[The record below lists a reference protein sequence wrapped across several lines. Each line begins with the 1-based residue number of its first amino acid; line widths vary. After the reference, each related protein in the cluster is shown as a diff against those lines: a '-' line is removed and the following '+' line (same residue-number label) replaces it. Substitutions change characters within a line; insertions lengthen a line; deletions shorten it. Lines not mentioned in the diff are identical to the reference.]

1 MSTSLVFEKR
11 IKRHVL
17 GRIREFFA
25 VTLPG
30 FESLCLQ
37 ELKSLPLSD
46 LDAQVVHGG
55 VAFKGRI
62 HDCYQANLN
71 LRTAGR
77 ILMRI
82 DAFQASNFNRL
93 EKKIAGIPWE
103 LYLQPAPIPE
113 FQVTSRRSRIIHTEA
128 IAQRFRSG
136 IAEKF
141 STIDGPAVADNR
153 KAPRPKL
160 FVRAVK
166 DHFTV
171 SLDSSGK
178 NLYKR
183 GIKTQAAEAPLR
195 ETTAAAILMLAGY
208 LGTEPLLDPMCGS
221 GTFSLEAAMRVN
233 NVPAG
238 WFRNFAFTGWPAFSI
253 NNKRWQYIKAERGKS
268 ITTSEQALIFASDIE
283 DEACRLLENS
293 AAEHGLSKPIQVF
306 RRDFFDIMPSE
317 VVNQTGLVVINP
329 PYGQRIGTPQDSLHL
344 FQRVCKKLEK
354 DYSAWK
360 FALIVPQFL
369 LKQIPF
375 PAQTHPIMH
384 GGLKI
389 YAAVGRIP

>member
-1 MSTSLVFEKR
+1 MLR
-11 IKRHVL
+11 R
-17 GRIREFFA
+17 
-25 VTLPG
+25 
-30 FESLCLQ
+30 
-37 ELKSLPLSD
+37 D
-46 LDAQVVHGG
+46 LDAQVVYGG
-55 VAFKGRI
+55 VQFKGRI
-62 HDCYQANLN
+62 HDCYLANLN

-77 ILMRI
+77 VLMRI
-82 DAFQASNFNRL
+82 DAFRATNFSLL
-93 EKKIAGIPWE
+93 ERKIAEIPWE
-103 LYLQPAPIPE
+103 LYLQPTPVPE
-113 FQVTSRRSRIIHTEA
+113 FHITSRRSKIIHTKA
-128 IAQRFRSG
+128 IEQRFRSG
-136 IAEKF
+136 IANKF
-141 STIDGPAVADNR
+141 SDIKGPEVPVDR
-153 KAPRPKL
+153 EQSRPKL
-160 FVRAVK
+160 FIRAVR

-171 SLDSSGK
+171 SLDSSGD

-183 GIKTQAAEAPLR
+183 GIKKQAAEAPLR

-208 LGTEPLLDPMCGS
+208 SGTEPLLDPMCGS
-221 GTFSLEAAMRVN
+221 GTFSLEAAMRMN

-253 NNKRWQYIKAERGKS
+253 NSKRWQYIKAERGKS
-268 ITTSEQALIFASDIE
+268 ITASEQALIFASDIE
-283 DEACRLLENS
+283 DEARRLLENS
-293 AAEHGLSKPIQVF
+293 ASEHGLSKPIQVC

-354 DYSAWK
+354 NYSAWK

-375 PAQTHPIMH
+375 PAQAHPIMH

-389 YAAVGRIP
+389 YAAVGRMP